1 MSGSCKPVKTGYGH
15 NHFSQS
21 GDLQAPPA
29 GHAKSMLHS
38 ESFEVDAGFA
48 LKLVVA
54 TVLQIC
60 SHKSTLCSICCFWQS
75 VLAMMSCRFGGL
87 LTSHQFVYVTE
98 LFKNC
103 VALLKAKLPNVKGVF
118 GIIRKVPRILSRGVR
133 SS

>member
-1 MSGSCKPVKTGYGH
+1 MVHHCVC
-15 NHFSQS
+15 
-21 GDLQAPPA
+21 APLGADKGAPQPLA
-29 GHAKSMLHS
+29 LFPTLSTYSYTDTA
-38 ESFEVDAGFA
+38 DAGFA

-60 SHKSTLCSICCFWQS
+60 SHKGTLCSICCFWQS

-87 LTSHQFVYVTE
+87 LTSQQFVYVTE
-98 LFKNC
+98 LFNNC

-118 GIIRKVPRILSRGVR
+118 GIIGKVPRILSRGVR